1 MKPGNYLSSQ
11 QQFVRAA
18 TFAPLRGSIGI
29 LISPVNQFVI
39 SNKLFYLAGQFRISQ
54 NSNPVYTFRLAVS
67 KLD

>member
-29 LISPVNQFVI
+29 LISPVNQFAI
-39 SNKLFYLAGQFRISQ
+39 
-54 NSNPVYTFRLAVS
+54 
-67 KLD
+67 